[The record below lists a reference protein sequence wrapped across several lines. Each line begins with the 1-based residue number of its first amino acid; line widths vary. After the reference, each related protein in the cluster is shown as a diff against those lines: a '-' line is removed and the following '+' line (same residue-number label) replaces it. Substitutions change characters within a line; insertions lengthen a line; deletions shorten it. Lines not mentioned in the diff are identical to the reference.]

1 MSLPKT
7 KYPLFETQLPSNGKT
22 VTFRQMLVRDEKV
35 LLMAKASED
44 ENDVYRSVKQVV
56 NNCMFDQNIDSLT
69 TFDIEWMFLR
79 IRAASIGNVVELT
92 FLDKEDEKEYN
103 FNVDLDEIT
112 VSLPEYE
119 EGQGNL
125 VKVTDDLGLLLR
137 YPPASLFDE
146 DQALGE
152 DSYEYIASR
161 CIDKIFDG
169 DETYLADDCTK
180 EELLEYILDLDT
192 KSYQSIRNFIAS
204 TPHLFYEISYTNSK
218 GTERKISLTTL
229 TDFFTLR

>member
-125 VKVTDDLGLLLR
+125 VKVTDDLGLSLRGILRHLYSMRIRLLGR
-137 YPPASLFDE
+137 THTSISRLGVSIKSSMEMRPIS
-146 DQALGE
+146 QTTAL
-152 DSYEYIASR
+152 R
-161 CIDKIFDG
+161 
-169 DETYLADDCTK
+169 
-180 EELLEYILDLDT
+180 
-192 KSYQSIRNFIAS
+192 KSF
-204 TPHLFYEISYTNSK
+204 
-218 GTERKISLTTL
+218 
-229 TDFFTLR
+229 